1 MGRGL
6 VVLMLALS
14 CCRCAT
20 ITRGTSDQV
29 QIRSEPSEANV
40 RTSLGH
46 ACLTPC
52 TITVSRKDEF
62 MVLISKPGYQTMEI
76 PVKTA
81 VQPAGGGALAGNILV
96 GGVVGLG
103 ADVATGAAN
112 DHVPNPVVA
121 ELTPDRPG
129 VRPSRPETKP
139 PPPTSRAPATP
150 PAVAAQAEPA
160 PVTAPPVDSLRN

>member
-1 MGRGL
+1 MGRHL
-6 VVLMLALS
+6 LSLLLALS
-14 CCRCAT
+14 CCACAT

-29 QIRSEPSEANV
+29 QIRSEPGEATV

-46 ACLTPC
+46 SCITPC

-62 MVLISKPGYQTMEI
+62 TVVISKPGYQTIEI
-76 PVKTA
+76 PVRTA

-121 ELTPDRPG
+121 ELAPDRPG

-139 PPPTSRAPATP
+139 PPTSRAPATP
-150 PAVAAQAEPA
+150 PAVAVQAEPA
-160 PVTAPPVDSLRN
+160 PVTAAPVDSLRN